1 MGHSLQSLE
10 MFSVVCFFVKTD
22 TNIKNIGSF
31 QSFCPA
37 RALRALGLL
46 LADGAPQW
54 EGGRLFDGS
63 TKFFYGNGCNSGM
76 ESRKIVSKV
85 GN

>member
-1 MGHSLQSLE
+1 MLLVGQYSTGKTTLIR
-10 MFSVVCFFVKTD
+10 FSDNFHDDDDDYHHCD
-22 TNIKNIGSF
+22 Y
-31 QSFCPA
+31 QA

-46 LADGAPQW
+46 LADGAPPW

-63 TKFFYGNGCNSGM
+63 TKSFCGNSCNSGT
-76 ESRKIVSKV
+76 ESRKMVFKV